1 MRPSWLTAPEKWPLS
16 QDICSHKLPRPQG
29 WKTHT
34 PFFTTPILSINTM
47 SQTRRNLFFTT
58 MEASSECRSADTNSC
73 LRAGWLYTT
82 LKRCMCA
89 ASEKARHPAVILP
102 HRIWFTWQKRLM
114 CWCGTVS
121 ICMMQAPFCIA
132 VTWISFYTATTRNFA
147 GNTQSLWCGFNMI
160 TMFKFRMLVLK
171 TIIFIMG

>member
-82 LKRCMCA
+82 LWSAACVLLQKKQGILLSLCHIEFDLHGKRDLCA
-89 ASEKARHPAVILP
+89 DVALWASV
-102 HRIWFTWQKRLM
+102 
-114 CWCGTVS
+114 WCGLHS
-121 ICMMQAPFCIA
+121 ALRSLELLFIQRLLGISLEIHRPLCA
-132 VTWISFYTATTRNFA
+132 VLIWSQCLNSECWF
-147 GNTQSLWCGFNMI
+147 
-160 TMFKFRMLVLK
+160 
-171 TIIFIMG
+171 